1 MHSGTGFKF
10 CKGGIDKERGDS
22 DMRMDATVAGSD
34 APRRKMPRAVF
45 VAAALA
51 FGLLPGMR
59 ALAGEPDAPA
69 AAGVQVSMIG
79 PALRS
84 SDLDRSIK
92 FYEQG
97 LGMRV
102 LRTIKMGSTT
112 EVILGFGGGIGQPV
126 IMLYKDD
133 APGKSTAIE
142 QIGRA
147 HV

>member
-1 MHSGTGFKF
+1 
-10 CKGGIDKERGDS
+10 
-22 DMRMDATVAGSD
+22 
-34 APRRKMPRAVF
+34 
-45 VAAALA
+45 
-51 FGLLPGMR
+51 MR

-126 IMLYKDD
+126 ILLYKAD
-133 APGKSTAIE
+133 ATSSEERRVGKEGVST
-142 QIGRA
+142 GRYRWLA
-147 HV
+147 YHSKKKR

>member
-1 MHSGTGFKF
+1 MR
-10 CKGGIDKERGDS
+10 IS
-22 DMRMDATVAGSD
+22 DWSSD
-34 APRRKMPRAVF
+34 VCSSD
-45 VAAALA
+45 L

-112 EVILGFGGGIGQPV
+112 EVILGFGGGIGPPV
-126 IMLYKDD
+126 I
-133 APGKSTAIE
+133 
-142 QIGRA
+142 QIGRESGRER
-147 HV
+147 VVQSV

>member
-1 MHSGTGFKF
+1 MLQCFLFFKQ
-10 CKGGIDKERGDS
+10 KTAYEMRIS
-22 DMRMDATVAGSD
+22 DWSSD
-34 APRRKMPRAVF
+34 VCSSD
-45 VAAALA
+45 L
-51 FGLLPGMR
+51 
-59 ALAGEPDAPA
+59 EPDAPA

-112 EVILGFGGGIGQPV
+112 EVILGFGGGIGQP
-126 IMLYKDD
+126 
-133 APGKSTAIE
+133 E
-142 QIGRA
+142 IGRA
-147 HV
+147 SGRERVGQYG